1 MDMVIVSISSMENHL
16 NFTMDTVIFSISF
29 MENHL
34 GSLWTFFSQ
43 NCIWGFFLNFFPPFM
58 ASLQLVGIFKHCL
71 FSFEDHNHESSF

>member
-43 NCIWGFFLNFFPPFM
+43 NCIWGFF
-58 ASLQLVGIFKHCL
+58 S
-71 FSFEDHNHESSF
+71 